1 MSLANA
7 EWYWESISKDEV
19 NEKLQNRPDGTFLVR
34 DAYSQG
40 GEYTLVVIKNG
51 AQRLVKIFHVNG
63 KYGFIEPYQFN
74 SVVDIINHYRNVSLK
89 EYTNIL
95 DVKLLHPV
103 SRFKEVDETA
113 NASDVNNLVQRFVD
127 IHKDYVEKT
136 REFDEIVKV
145 FKRTENERNLKRHA
159 HEAFKE
165 AILMFEHQLALQEQY
180 KQHAEPHEHGK
191 VEENH
196 QMLKARVAALHESK
210 LQLEQDLDIQKNT
223 ALSLERTINCIKP
236 DRNNLS
242 RTKEKYQL

>member
-7 EWYWESISKDEV
+7 EWYWENISKDEV

-51 AQRLVKIFHVNG
+51 TQRLVKIFHVNG
-63 KYGFIEPYQFN
+63 KYGFIEPYHFN

-95 DVKLLHPV
+95 DVKLVHPV
-103 SRFKEVDETA
+103 SRFKEIDETA

-136 REFDEIVKV
+136 REFDDIVKV

-165 AILMFEHQLALQEQY
+165 AILMFEHQLQLQEQY

-196 QMLKARVAALHESK
+196 LMLKQRLTALYDSK
-210 LQLEQDLDIQKNT
+210 LQLEKDLDVQKNT

-242 RTKEKYQL
+242 RTKEKYQS